1 MAPMEMTRRAK
12 RVTEPLDDKAKTRL
26 LGVEGYV
33 SSGSDHD
40 GGDLAGV
47 VDGIFFSDEEGSA
60 TVEDNGGGV
69 NPCEE
74 FPPPAEAAAV
84 VRGMVREAAEDPFA
98 AALAAAAAAA
108 AAERGGVPG
117 LQRAVMG
124 RLREAG
130 YNAGLCK
137 ARWEVRGG
145 GCGSY
150 EYVDVLRDDTRQRYI
165 VDVAFRGQFEIARPT
180 AEYERVAALLPRV
193 YVGRP
198 EELRRLLR
206 LLADAA
212 KRSLQLRELHVPP
225 WRKSQYMQAKWL
237 GPYRRTTNPVSSAV
251 AAAEPPA
258 VAFAPGLDVK
268 CRHVGFDTGPRV
280 SILPALLKAR

>member
-1 MAPMEMTRRAK
+1 MVMMMMMMRTK

-47 VDGIFFSDEEGSA
+47 VDGIFFSDEEDEA
-60 TVEDNGGGV
+60 TVEDNGGDEY
-69 NPCEE
+69 NCEE
-74 FPPPAEAAAV
+74 TAAV
-84 VRGMVREAAEDPFA
+84 VRALVREAAEDPFA
-98 AALAAAAAAA
+98 AALAAAAA
-108 AAERGGVPG
+108 ERGGGPG

-130 YNAGLCK
+130 YNAVLCK

-145 GCGSY
+145 GRGSY
-150 EYVDVLRDDTRQRYI
+150 EYVDVVRDDTRQRYI
-165 VDVAFRGQFEIARPT
+165 VEMEFRGQFEIARPT
-180 AEYERVAALLPRV
+180 AEYERVAAQLPQV

-198 EELRRLLR
+198 AELRRLLR

-237 GPYRRTTNPVSSAV
+237 GPYRRTTNPVSSAGP
-251 AAAEPPA
+251 AAAAPPPPRVFTA
-258 VAFAPGLDVK
+258 GRDLK
-268 CRHVGFDTGPRV
+268 CRHVGFDAAPRRNP
-280 SILPALLKAR
+280 LPTLTSAR

>member
-1 MAPMEMTRRAK
+1 MAMTRRTK

-47 VDGIFFSDEEGSA
+47 VDGIFFSDEEDA
-60 TVEDNGGGV
+60 TTVEDNGGGED
-69 NPCEE
+69 NSEE
-74 FPPPAEAAAV
+74 TAAV

-98 AALAAAAAAA
+98 AALTAAAAGIT
-108 AAERGGVPG
+108 AAERGGGPG

-145 GCGSY
+145 GRESY

-165 VDVAFRGQFEIARPT
+165 VEVEFRGQFEIARPT
-180 AEYERVAALLPRV
+180 AEFERVAAQLPRV

-198 EELRRLLR
+198 AELRRLLL
-206 LLADAA
+206 LLAGAA
-212 KRSLQLRELHVPP
+212 KRSMQIRELHVPP

-237 GPYRRTTNPVSSAV
+237 GPYRRTTNPVLSAAAAV
-251 AAAEPPA
+251 AAAPPLVFTA
-258 VAFAPGLDVK
+258 RRDLK
-268 CRHVGFDTGPRV
+268 CRHVGFDAAPFPDP
-280 SILPALLKAR
+280 LPALTRAR

>member
-1 MAPMEMTRRAK
+1 MARTRRGAG
-12 RVTEPLDDKAKTRL
+12 LLADDRRARL
-26 LGVEGYV
+26 LGGHV
-33 SSGSDHD
+33 SSGSDH

-47 VDGIFFSDEEGSA
+47 VDGIFFSDEEDGA
-60 TVEDNGGGV
+60 PREDDG
-69 NPCEE
+69 ETLE
-74 FPPPAEAAAV
+74 FSPPPAEAAAV
-84 VRGMVREAAEDPFA
+84 VRALVRAAAADPFA
-98 AALAAAAAAA
+98 AALAAAAAKVA
-108 AAERGGVPG
+108 AAERAGGPG

-150 EYVDVLRDDTRQRYI
+150 EYVDVLRDDTRQRY
-165 VDVAFRGQFEIARPT
+165 VVELDFQGQFEIARPT
-180 AEYERVAALLPRV
+180 AEYERVTALLPRV

-225 WRKSQYMQAKWL
+225 WRKSHYMLAKWL

-251 AAAEPPA
+251 AVAEPTPA
-258 VAFAPGLDVK
+258 MVFTAGRDVK
-268 CRHVGFDTGPRV
+268 WRHVGFDTGARL
-280 SILPALLKAR
+280 SLLPALTKAR

>member
-1 MAPMEMTRRAK
+1 MARSRRGAD
-12 RVTEPLDDKAKTRL
+12 LLADDHRARL
-26 LGVEGYV
+26 LGGHI
-33 SSGSDHD
+33 SSGSDH

-47 VDGIFFSDEEGSA
+47 VDGIFFSDEDGDPR
-60 TVEDNGGGV
+60 EDDDG
-69 NPCEE
+69 ETLE
-74 FPPPAEAAAV
+74 FSPPPAEAAAV
-84 VRGMVREAAEDPFA
+84 VRALVREAAADPFA
-98 AALAAAAAAA
+98 AALAAAAAKA
-108 AAERGGVPG
+108 AAEMASGPG

-145 GCGSY
+145 GGGSY
-150 EYVDVLRDDTRQRYI
+150 EYVDVLRDDTRQRY
-165 VDVAFRGQFEIARPT
+165 VVEVEFRGQFEIARPT

-193 YVGRP
+193 YVARP

-225 WRKSQYMQAKWL
+225 WRKSHYMQAKWF
-237 GPYRRTTNPVSSAV
+237 GPYRRTTNLVSSA
-251 AAAEPPA
+251 AAAPPPPPLVCA
-258 VAFAPGLDVK
+258 AGRDVECRMTGFYWAAPPLAA
-268 CRHVGFDTGPRV
+268 TA
-280 SILPALLKAR
+280 SARRR